1 METKTIGLSR
11 FGLTGPRGVIL
22 LVLLFVLAF
31 ALGRLGSSGGREAAQ
46 VAHDNAHE
54 AAAEMWTCSMHP
66 QIKLPTPG
74 DCPICGMDLIPLE
87 ADGGGGELDPRQLR
101 MSEGAI
107 ALAGI
112 QTTPA
117 LRAYA
122 STEVRMYGKLDYDES
137 KLAYITAWVP
147 GRLDRLY
154 VSYAG
159 VTVKKGDHLV
169 DIYSPE
175 LSAAQEELVQ
185 AGAAVT
191 ALEKSE
197 SEALRST
204 SVATLGAARE
214 KLRLYGLTPEQIQ
227 RVETTGQTTDNLTI
241 YAPAGGVVVHQN
253 AREGMYVKTGERIY
267 TIADLSKLWVLFEAY
282 ESDLPWLHF
291 GQRVSFTTRSFPGE
305 RFEGVVSFIDPLV
318 DPRTRTV
325 RVRAVVDN
333 SAGRLKPDMFVNGI
347 VESRVDAD
355 GHIIDVQLAGK
366 WICPMHP
373 EVVKNGPEDCDEC
386 GMDLVPASELGFV
399 PAAATQSEAPI
410 LVPASAP
417 LITGKRAIVYV
428 QVEGVGGRVFE
439 GREVELGP
447 RAGKFYVVRAG
458 VNEGELV
465 VTNGAF
471 KIDSEL
477 QIQARPS
484 MMSPAG
490 DAAPAHNHGGAAQHA
505 AMSDAPDAKSPA
517 TPSSASGEAR
527 AAIAPLYTAYFGV
540 QMALAKDDLPGAKT
554 AADTLAQA
562 TAGVDM
568 ALFEGDA
575 HTRWMELSK
584 VLAARA
590 KSLAGAEDVEAAR
603 DAFFHLSSAVI
614 EMERAFGHSGG
625 KKHYLTFCPMARGGD
640 GAYWLQPVDT
650 VWNSFYGD
658 RMLRCGSVEEEFP
671 PAEGD
676 RTHDTH

>member
-1 METKTIGLSR
+1 M
-11 FGLTGPRGVIL
+11 
-22 LVLLFVLAF
+22 
-31 ALGRLGSSGGREAAQ
+31 
-46 VAHDNAHE
+46 
-54 AAAEMWTCSMHP
+54 
-66 QIKLPTPG
+66 
-74 DCPICGMDLIPLE
+74 
-87 ADGGGGELDPRQLR
+87 
-101 MSEGAI
+101 
-107 ALAGI
+107 
-112 QTTPA
+112 
-117 LRAYA
+117 
-122 STEVRMYGKLDYDES
+122 
-137 KLAYITAWVP
+137 
-147 GRLDRLY
+147 
-154 VSYAG
+154 
-159 VTVKKGDHLV
+159 
-169 DIYSPE
+169 YSPV
-175 LSAAQEELVQ
+175 LFAAQEELVQ
-185 AGAAVT
+185 ASTAVT

-204 SVATLGAARE
+204 SVATLEAARE

-253 AREGMYVKTGERIY
+253 AREGMYVTTGERIY

-291 GQRVSFTTRSFPGE
+291 GQRVAFTTRSFPGE

-318 DPRTRTV
+318 DPKTRTV

-333 SAGRLKPDMFVNGI
+333 ASGRLKPDMFVNGI
-347 VESRVDAD
+347 VESRIDAR
-355 GHIIDVQLAGK
+355 GHIIDVELAGK

-373 EVVKNGPEDCDEC
+373 DIVKNGPSDCDEC
-386 GMDLVPASELGFV
+386 GMDLVSAAELGFV
-399 PAAATQSEAPI
+399 PAAGTESEAPI

-428 QVEGVGGRVFE
+428 QVEHEGARVFE

-447 RAGKFYVVRAG
+447 RAGDFYVVRDG
-458 VNEGELV
+458 VGEGELV
-465 VTNGAF
+465 VTHGAF

-490 DAAPAHNHGGAAQHA
+490 GSAGVHNHGGAAQPA
-505 AMSDAPDAKSPA
+505 AMPGAPDAKRPA
-517 TPSSASGEAR
+517 MLSSVSGEAR

-554 AADTLAQA
+554 AADTLAKA

-568 ALFEGDA
+568 ALFEGEA
-575 HTRWMELSK
+575 HMRWMELSK
-584 VLAARA
+584 IVATRA
-590 KSLAGAEDVEAAR
+590 SSITGAKDIEVAR
-603 DAFFHLSSAVI
+603 DSFFHLSNAVI
-614 EMERAFGHSGG
+614 EMERAFGHNGEE
-625 KKHYLTFCPMARGGD
+625 KYYLTHCPMARDGD
-640 GAYWLQPVDT
+640 GAYWLQTVDT

-658 RMLRCGSVEEEFP
+658 RMLRCGSVEEAFP

-676 RTHDTH
+676 RTHDAH

>member
-1 METKTIGLSR
+1 METQGLSR

-22 LVLLFVLAF
+22 LALLFVFAF
-31 ALGRLGSSGGREAAQ
+31 ALGRIGSGGREAAQ
-46 VAHDNAHE
+46 VARDSAQE
-54 AAAEMWTCSMHP
+54 AAADVWTCSMHP
-66 QIKLPTPG
+66 QIQLPAPG
-74 DCPICGMDLIPLE
+74 DCPICGMDLIALVP
-87 ADGGGGELDPRQLR
+87 DDGGELDPRQLR
-101 MSEGAI
+101 MSESAI

-117 LRAYA
+117 LRAFA

-137 KLAYITAWVP
+137 RVAYITAWAP

-159 VTVKKGDHLV
+159 VTVNKGDHLV
-169 DIYSPE
+169 DMYSPV
-175 LSAAQEELVQ
+175 LFAAQEELVQ
-185 AGAAVT
+185 ASTAVT

-197 SEALRST
+197 SVALRST
-204 SVATLGAARE
+204 SVATLDAARE

-241 YAPAGGVVVHQN
+241 YAPAGGIVVHQN
-253 AREGMYVKTGERIY
+253 AREGMYVTTGERIY

-291 GQRVSFTTRSFPGE
+291 GQRVAFTTRSFPGE

-318 DPRTRTV
+318 DPKTRTV

-333 SAGRLKPDMFVNGI
+333 AKGRLKPDMFVNGI
-347 VESRVDAD
+347 VESRIDAH
-355 GHIIDVQLAGK
+355 GHIIDVHLAGK

-373 EVVKNGPEDCDEC
+373 EVVKNGPSDCDEC

-399 PAAATQSEAPI
+399 PASDAESEAPI
-410 LVPASAP
+410 LIPASAP

-428 QVEGVGGRVFE
+428 QVEQAGARVFE
-439 GREVELGP
+439 GREVVLGP
-447 RAGKFYVVRAG
+447 RAGNFYVVRDG
-458 VNEGELV
+458 VGEGELV

-490 DAAPAHNHGGAAQHA
+490 GALPAHNHGGTVQHA
-505 AMSDAPDAKSPA
+505 AMSGAPDAKSPA

-527 AAIAPLYTAYFGV
+527 AAIAPLYTTYFGV
-540 QMALAKDDLPGAKT
+540 QMALAKDDLPGAKA

-568 ALFEGDA
+568 ALFKGEA
-575 HTRWMELSK
+575 HMRWMELSRIIT
-584 VLAARA
+584 ARA
-590 KSLAGAEDVEAAR
+590 KSVAGAKDLEAAR
-603 DAFFHLSSAVI
+603 DAFFHLSGAVI
-614 EMERAFGHSGG
+614 EVERAFGHSGEE
-625 KKHYLTFCPMARGGD
+625 KHYLTHCPMARGGD

-658 RMLRCGSVEEEFP
+658 RMLRCGSVEEAFP

>member
-1 METKTIGLSR
+1 METRTAGLSR

-22 LVLLFVLAF
+22 LALLFVLAF
-31 ALGRLGSSGGREAAQ
+31 ALGRLGSAGREATP
-46 VAHDNAHE
+46 VARDGAHE

-66 QIKLPTPG
+66 QIQLPQAG

-87 ADGGGGELDPRQLR
+87 ADAGGELGPRQLR

-107 ALAGI
+107 ALASI

-137 KLAYITAWVP
+137 KLAYITAWAP

-159 VTVKKGDHLV
+159 VAVKKGDHLV

-175 LSAAQEELVQ
+175 LFAAQEELVQ
-185 AGAAVT
+185 ARAAVT
-191 ALEKSE
+191 ALERSE
-197 SEALRST
+197 SVALRST
-204 SVATLGAARE
+204 SVATLDAARE

-241 YAPAGGVVVHQN
+241 YAPAGGVVVHKE

-305 RFEGVVSFIDPLV
+305 TFEGVVSFIDPLV
-318 DPRTRTV
+318 DPKTRTIG
-325 RVRAVVDN
+325 VRAVVDN
-333 SAGRLKPDMFVNGI
+333 SRGRLKPDMFVRG
-347 VESRVDAD
+347 VVDSRIDAH

-373 EVVKNGPEDCDEC
+373 EVVKDGRDTCDEC

-399 PAAATQSEAPI
+399 PAGDTRAEEPI
-410 LVPASAP
+410 LIPASAP
-417 LITGKRAIVYV
+417 LITGKRAIAYV
-428 QVEGVGGRVFE
+428 ELESSEGRVFE

-447 RAGKFYVVRAG
+447 RAGDFYVVRAG
-458 VNEGELV
+458 VSEGELV

-490 DAAPAHNHGGAAQHA
+490 GAAQHA
-505 AMSDAPDAKSPA
+505 AMSGAPDAKSPA

-527 AAIAPLYTAYFGV
+527 AAIAPLYTVYFGV

-568 ALFEGDA
+568 ALFEGEA
-575 HTRWMELSK
+575 HMRWMELSK
-584 VLAARA
+584 IIATRA
-590 KSLAGAEDVEAAR
+590 KAIAGAKDIEAAR
-603 DAFFHLSSAVI
+603 DGFFYLSSAVI
-614 EMERAFGHSGG
+614 EMERAFGHSG
-625 KKHYLTFCPMARGGD
+625 KEKHYLTHCPMARGGD
-640 GAYWLQPVDT
+640 GAYWLQTVDT

-658 RMLRCGSVEEEFP
+658 RMLRCGSVEEAFP
-671 PAEGD
+671 PSEGD

>member
-1 METKTIGLSR
+1 MEKYNTILSR
-11 FGLTGPRGVIL
+11 LGITGGRGIAL
-22 LVLLFVLAF
+22 LLLLFVLAF
-31 ALGRLGSSGGREAAQ
+31 TLGRLGSNGGEAPETHA
-46 VAHDNAHE
+46 AHE
-54 AAAEMWTCSMHP
+54 TAAELWTCSMHP
-66 QIKLPTPG
+66 HIKLPQAG
-74 DCPICGMDLIPLE
+74 DCPMCGMDLIPLE
-87 ADGGGGELDPRQLR
+87 IDAGSALDPRQLR
-101 MSEGAI
+101 MSEDAI

-117 LRAYA
+117 VRAYA
-122 STEVRMYGKLDYDES
+122 ATEVRMYGKLDYDES

-159 VTVKKGDHLV
+159 VAVKKGDHLV
-169 DIYSPE
+169 DMYSPE
-175 LSAAQEELVQ
+175 LFAAQEELAQ
-185 AGAAVT
+185 ARAAVT
-191 ALEKSE
+191 ALENSE

-204 SVATLGAARE
+204 SVATLDAARE

-227 RVETTGQTTDNLTI
+227 RIETTGQTSDNLTI
-241 YAPAGGVVVHQN
+241 FAPAGGVVVHKE

-305 RFEGVVSFIDPLV
+305 TFEGVVSFIDPLV
-318 DPRTRTV
+318 DPKTRTIG
-325 RVRAVVDN
+325 VRAVVDN
-333 SAGRLKPDMFVNGI
+333 AGGKLKPDMFVRG
-347 VESRVDAD
+347 VVDSRIDAH
-355 GHIIDVQLAGK
+355 GHIIDVELAGK

-373 EVVKNGPEDCDEC
+373 DIVKDGSDDCDEC

-399 PAAATQSEAPI
+399 HVGAAKSEAPV

-428 QVEGVGGRVFE
+428 QVDHGEGRVFE

-447 RAGKFYVVRAG
+447 RAGDFYVVRAG
-458 VNEGELV
+458 VHKGDLV

-490 DAAPAHNHGGAAQHA
+490 GARPAHNHGGTAPPATTSAAR
-505 AMSDAPDAKSPA
+505 DAKSPA
-517 TPSSASGEAR
+517 TPSSASGEVLVALV
-527 AAIAPLYTAYFGV
+527 PLYSSYFEL
-540 QMALAKDDLPGAKT
+540 QMALAKDDFASAKA
-554 AADTLAQA
+554 AADTLARA
-562 TAGVDM
+562 TASVDM
-568 ALFEGDA
+568 TLFEGDA
-575 HTRWMELSK
+575 HLRWMELSK
-584 VLAARA
+584 AVADKSR
-590 KSLAGAEDVEAAR
+590 SLASAADIEAAR
-603 DAFFHLSSAVI
+603 DDFFYVSNAVI
-614 EMERAFGHSGG
+614 DMVRVFGHSGAG
-625 KKHYLTFCPMARGGD
+625 PYYLTFCPMARGGD
-640 GAYWLQPVDT
+640 GAWWLQTVDT
-650 VWNSFYGD
+650 VWNSYWGD